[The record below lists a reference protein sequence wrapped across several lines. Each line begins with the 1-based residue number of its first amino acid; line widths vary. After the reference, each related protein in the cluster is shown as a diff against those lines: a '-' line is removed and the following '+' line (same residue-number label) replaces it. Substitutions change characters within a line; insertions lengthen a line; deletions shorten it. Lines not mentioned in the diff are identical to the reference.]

1 MRGGSG
7 RRPGDSSVNPVFSFL
22 DRGTSA
28 APAREP
34 LVDSTAAKKRVLFV
48 CIGNA
53 ARSQMAEAFAR
64 AYGSDV
70 MAVQSAGTSPAN
82 MLAPYAV
89 QLLEG
94 KGIRTD
100 DQFPKGVDMIRE
112 SFDLVVNMSG
122 QPLTVPATRTIQWNV
137 PDPGGQKE
145 EAYQLAAQQIE
156 TLVMRLILELRTA

>member
-28 APAREP
+28 APARAP

-112 SFDLVVNMSG
+112 SFDLVVNMKAAEAIG
-122 QPLTVPATRTIQWNV
+122 LAVPPLFLTRADRV
-137 PDPGGQKE
+137 
-145 EAYQLAAQQIE
+145 IE
-156 TLVMRLILELRTA
+156 